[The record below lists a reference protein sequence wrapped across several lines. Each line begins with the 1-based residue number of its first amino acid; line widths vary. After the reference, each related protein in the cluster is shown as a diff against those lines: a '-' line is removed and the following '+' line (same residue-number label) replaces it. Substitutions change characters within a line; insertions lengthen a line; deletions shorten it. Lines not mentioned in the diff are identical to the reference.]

1 MANKSKDF
9 LGTGWKYP
17 VKVDIDK
24 KIAMSEYEED
34 IEEAIRI
41 ILGTAKGER
50 VMRPDFGCGIHEMV
64 FEPINTSTVNLIK
77 NSVRDG
83 LIQWEPRIEVIKV
96 EVSTEESAQGK
107 LLVSIDYRVRI
118 TNNQFNLVYPF
129 YVKEGM

>member
-64 FEPINTSTVNLIK
+64 FEPIDTTTVNLIE

-107 LLVSIDYRVRI
+107 LLISIDYRVRV